1 MESGFKVIVV
11 GGGPVGLIA
20 AHALH
25 LANIDFIVLERRP
38 AIVEDKG
45 ASLVVYPHTFRV
57 LHQIGILEQVLSVGG
72 ELKHHLSF
80 TADGTAFNESPRYQK
95 IRESS
100 YGYGPTAFHRA
111 ELIKIIYDGLP
122 ATAKKK
128 VLTSKSV
135 QSIET
140 SETGV
145 KLSCN
150 DGTSYLGSIVIG
162 ADGVHSKTRRTMR
175 EIALKEDPLR
185 SWDPEQPFT
194 STFRLLFGGFPAPSE
209 SGQGYDVQSQNKA
222 IMYFSGP
229 KLAWFFLYEKLPQPT
244 RERVDYSEE
253 EVEELGR
260 EFAEFPLTRTVKVKD
275 VWPKLI
281 GKGMTDMQEGVLQH
295 WSLGRLV
302 LVGDACHKF
311 TTHLGQGF
319 NNGVQDIVVLCN
331 GIQKAVKDST
341 GNNPDISAL
350 AKVFEDYAS
359 LRKSSASSLFADFVH
374 SGMET
379 RMHTWSNPFYWLIS
393 RYLTLPRW
401 VDNLLF
407 KRAIGSELL
416 KGEVLEYVEK
426 DEPMQGKIGWLHPMS
441 RAIRE

>member
-1 MESGFKVIVV
+1 MESSFKVIVV

-80 TADGTAFNESPRYQK
+80 TADGTVFNESPRYQK
-95 IRESS
+95 IREL

-111 ELIKIIYDGLP
+111 ELIKIIYDGLTV
-122 ATAKKK
+122 TAKEK
-128 VLTSKSV
+128 VLTSKGV
-135 QSIET
+135 QNIET
-140 SETGV
+140 NASGV
-145 KLSCN
+145 KVTCS

-162 ADGVHSKTRRTMR
+162 ADGVHSKTRRVMR
-175 EIALKEDPLR
+175 EVALKEDPLR
-185 SWDPEQPFT
+185 PWDPEKPFI

-209 SGQGYDVQSQNKA
+209 SGLGYDVQSQNKA

-229 KLAWFFLYEKLPQPT
+229 KLAWFFLYDKLPQPT
-244 RERVDYSEE
+244 RERVDYSEK
-253 EVEELGR
+253 EVEELGQ
-260 EFAEFPLTRTVKVKD
+260 EFAEFPLTQTVKVKD
-275 VWPKLI
+275 VWPKMI
-281 GKGMTDMQEGVLQH
+281 GKGMTDMQEGVVQH
-295 WSLGRLV
+295 WSLGRIV

-319 NNGVQDIVVLCN
+319 NNGVQDVVVLCN

-341 GNNPDISAL
+341 GKNPDFSTVS
-350 AKVFEDYAS
+350 KVFENYAS
-359 LRKSSASSLFADFVH
+359 LRKSSASSLFADLAH

-379 RMHTWSNPFYWLIS
+379 RMHTWSNPLYWLIS
-393 RYLTLPRW
+393 RYLTLPR
-401 VDNLLF
+401 
-407 KRAIGSELL
+407 
-416 KGEVLEYVEK
+416 
-426 DEPMQGKIGWLHPMS
+426 GKYWDMWKEMS
-441 RAIRE
+441 RSKEKPAGFIQ